1 MTSLIPHV
9 LYKYE
14 ASASPNIIIHSLYIL
29 TALKLRHLI
38 VYEPRTNLSISIDLL
53 CDTLIS
59 IICAKI
65 ASRSRGL
72 SSIRT

>member
-1 MTSLIPHV
+1 MYYINMKLQRP
-9 LYKYE
+9 K
-14 ASASPNIIIHSLYIL
+14 NIIYSLYIF
-29 TALKLRHLI
+29 TALKPRHLI
-38 VYEPRTNLSISIDLL
+38 ICEPHTNLSISIDSL

-72 SSIRT
+72 SSI